1 MLYHLSVLYSFLLQ
15 IIFHCVDICHFG
27 LFIYKLMGIWFV
39 WLLWIMLL
47 WTFVCRVLHTYI
59 FSSLG
64 YIYLGVELL
73 GHMLTQGFPGGASG
87 NEPICQCRRRK
98 DAPVQ
103 SLGWEDPLEEGMA
116 THSTVLAWRIL
127 WTEGPGELQ
136 TMGLQRVG
144 HEWVTKHSTQH
155 VSNVCGFQPSYILTN
170 IYHLSFWL

>member
-144 HEWVTKHSTQH
+144 HNWTTQTH
-155 VSNVCGFQPSYILTN
+155 FKGFPGDSVAKN
-170 IYHLSFWL
+170 PPANAGDSG